1 MDGDRLDLDS
11 GFQYRYSACSP
22 RSHLSSRVL
31 LAVVPACERSCLLM
45 SMSIEKTSPPH
56 DALHKSS
63 SESVHT
69 CFPIDQLLV
78 SSSVPTCV
86 LYPLRCY
93 AIPHASCCPLSA
105 APSPGLSTCSNRRLQ
120 CHSQPEMTGPDTRD
134 SACRPRRAMH
144 DTYTVTHSNRDVWAV
159 RGGIIVRSPTRRAMH
174 DS

>member
-1 MDGDRLDLDS
+1 MDGDRLDFDS

-22 RSHLSSRVL
+22 RSHFSSRVL

-45 SMSIEKTSPPH
+45 SMSIEKISPIMMRCTSPPPSRYTH
-56 DALHKSS
+56 AFRSINCLFSS
-63 SESVHT
+63 
-69 CFPIDQLLV
+69 PL
-78 SSSVPTCV
+78 PTCV

-93 AIPHASCCPLSA
+93 AIPPAACCPLSA

-134 SACRPRRAMH
+134 SACRPPRAMH

>member
-1 MDGDRLDLDS
+1 MQSSISSLVPC
-11 GFQYRYSACSP
+11 SACCRP
-22 RSHLSSRVL
+22 CLRTL
-31 LAVVPACERSCLLM
+31 LFTYVHVHRENLAH
-45 SMSIEKTSPPH
+45 PH
-56 DALHKSS
+56 ALHKSPS
-63 SESVHT
+63 SVHT

-93 AIPHASCCPLSA
+93 AIPPAACCPLSA